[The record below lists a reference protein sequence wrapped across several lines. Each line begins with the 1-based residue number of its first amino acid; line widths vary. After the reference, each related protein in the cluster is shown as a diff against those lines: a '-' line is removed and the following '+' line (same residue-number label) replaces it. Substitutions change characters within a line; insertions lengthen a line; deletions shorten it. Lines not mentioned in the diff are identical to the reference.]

1 MTTHAIR
8 AMWKGEIEL
17 GGTKLAVKLYAAIQ
31 DREIHFH
38 LLHAKDNA
46 RVEQHY
52 VDLKSGEIVPNEQ
65 IRKGFPI
72 EPGVFAVLDREEL
85 DELHPHAAHEL
96 EVVAFVPDT
105 QLGSA
110 WFERPYYLG
119 PDADAAEY
127 AALAKVLREEQVQGI
142 LRWVM
147 RGRHYT
153 GALRAHGE
161 QLVLITLRTND
172 EVIAAPKFEVPKSR
186 EPSAQELA
194 LAEQLVKSLDGEF
207 DPEQFH
213 SEHRERVLKMIEA
226 KASGKRLRLVKPAPR
241 KASAA
246 SLESVLAASLK
257 RAGANKT
264 NGKKSREKQSA

>member
-8 AMWKGEIEL
+8 AMWKGDIEL
-17 GGTKLAVKLYAAIQ
+17 AGTKLPVKLYAAVE
-31 DREIHFH
+31 DSDIHFH

-46 RVEQHY
+46 RIEQHY
-52 VDLKSGEIVPNEQ
+52 VDPKSGEIVPNEQ

-72 EPGVFAVLDREEL
+72 EPGVFAVLDRDEL
-85 DELHPHAAHEL
+85 EALHPHAAHTL
-96 EVVAFVPDT
+96 EVIAFVPDT
-105 QLGSA
+105 QLGPA

-119 PDADAAEY
+119 PDGDAGDY
-127 AALAKVLREEQVQGI
+127 AALAKVLRDERVQGV

-161 QLVLITLRTND
+161 QLVLITLRTQD
-172 EVIAAPKFEVPKSR
+172 EVIAAPKFEAPKSR
-186 EPSAQELA
+186 EPSAQELG

-207 DPEQFH
+207 DPDQFH
-213 SEHRERVLKMIEA
+213 SEHRERVLQMIEQ
-226 KASGKRLRLVKPAPR
+226 KAGGKRLRLVKTAPR

-257 RAGANKT
+257 QTRKPTA
-264 NGKKSREKQSA
+264 KKSREKQSA